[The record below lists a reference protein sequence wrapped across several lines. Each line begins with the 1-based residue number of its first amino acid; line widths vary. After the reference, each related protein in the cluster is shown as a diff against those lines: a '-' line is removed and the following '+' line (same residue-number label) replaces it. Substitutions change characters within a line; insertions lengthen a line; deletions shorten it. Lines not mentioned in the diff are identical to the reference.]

1 MCKLGSQLNES
12 VAAQW
17 LCSLAGYFVLLS
29 LTTQLLL
36 GNFGIS
42 CKTSLIIASH
52 PWGGL
57 KSCKMSAQAEWVQ
70 AGTQLD
76 RQVACPVIS
85 RAPNETI

>member
-1 MCKLGSQLNES
+1 MSLLLPSGSVL
-12 VAAQW
+12 W
-17 LCSLAGYFVLLS
+17 LRGGYFVLLS

-36 GNFGIS
+36 GNVGIT